1 MSDEQG
7 VSKVV
12 DLMRSTRIA
21 MLTTTD
27 GQGRLTSR
35 PMATQDVEFA
45 GDVWFITERPRTREP
60 PEHLTTGERDL
71 CLGQLLGLTS
81 GHSPRRRGRREAR

>member
-21 MLTTTD
+21 MLTTSD
-27 GQGRLTSR
+27 DQGRLTSR
-35 PMATQDVEFA
+35 PMAT
-45 GDVWFITERPRTREP
+45 
-60 PEHLTTGERDL
+60 TGRRVL
-71 CLGQLLGLTS
+71 
-81 GHSPRRRGRREAR
+81 RRRLVHH